1 MLEQLRTYMEKQN
14 LDGFFVQNHENV
26 RYISGYTSDVAY
38 LLITRGR
45 QFLITDPRYTE
56 HAQAECPDY
65 TILNWRGAAPN
76 VGEYA
81 AQLAEQEGL
90 KAVGF
95 EKDLLTVKFH
105 EALCTAPHTEWIGTE
120 GVIEEFR
127 SVKTPEEI
135 EKLKVACDIASRAFE
150 RIIRDIRVG
159 VTEKELASRLSHY
172 MVMEGSD
179 TKPYGNILI
188 SGARTSL
195 LHGIPSSKAV
205 EYGDFVLMDYGCQY
219 KGYLSDMTRTVVVG
233 KASAKQREVYE
244 LVRKANETAEAMIR
258 PGVLLSDLDKAARD
272 IITEGGYGPYFTHR
286 LGHGCGLDCH
296 EPPDVSGASETPVE
310 PGMIFS
316 IEPGIYLPGE
326 FGVRL
331 EDLVMV
337 TEDGCEVLN
346 KYPKDLKVID

>member
-1 MLEQLRTYMEKQN
+1 MYK
-14 LDGFFVQNHENV
+14 
-26 RYISGYTSDVAY
+26 
-38 LLITRGR
+38 R
-45 QFLITDPRYTE
+45 Q
-56 HAQAECPDY
+56 
-65 TILNWRGAAPN
+65 
-76 VGEYA
+76 
-81 AQLAEQEGL
+81 GL

-195 LHGIPSSKAV
+195 LHGIPSSKDV
-205 EYGDFVLMDYGCQY
+205 Y
-219 KGYLSDMTRTVVVG
+219 KR
-233 KASAKQREVYE
+233 Q
-244 LVRKANETAEAMIR
+244 VRR
-258 PGVLLSDLDKAARD
+258 
-272 IITEGGYGPYFTHR
+272 
-286 LGHGCGLDCH
+286 
-296 EPPDVSGASETPVE
+296 
-310 PGMIFS
+310 
-316 IEPGIYLPGE
+316 
-326 FGVRL
+326 
-331 EDLVMV
+331 
-337 TEDGCEVLN
+337 
-346 KYPKDLKVID
+346 